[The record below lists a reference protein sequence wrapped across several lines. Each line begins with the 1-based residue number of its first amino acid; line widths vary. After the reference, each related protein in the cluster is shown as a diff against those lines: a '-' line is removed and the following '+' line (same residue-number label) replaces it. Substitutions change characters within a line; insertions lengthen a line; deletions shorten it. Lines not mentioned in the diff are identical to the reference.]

1 MSSSLIDLLIIMQ
14 CPSLSLVI
22 LSSFFFVLQFYFIFK
37 LYIIVLVLPNI
48 KMNPPQVYMCS
59 PSWTLLPPP
68 SPILSSI
75 LSDMRI
81 VTPAFFCFP
90 FAWNIFFHP
99 LSLYMSLGLKW
110 VSCRQHIY
118 GSCFCIHSASLCL
131 LVRAFNPF
139 TFKVIIDIFVSTTI
153 FLIVW
158 DWSCRSFFFSL
169 FLDYIS
175 PFNICGKA
183 ALVVLNSLNV
193 CLSEK
198 LLISP
203 SILNE
208 ILARYSNL
216 GCIFP
221 FQYFKYILP
230 FPSGLQSFCWKISC

>member
-1 MSSSLIDLLIIMQ
+1 M
-14 CPSLSLVI
+14 SLVLVFI
-22 LSSFFFVLQFYFIFK
+22 LKSV
-37 LYIIVLVLPNI
+37 
-48 KMNPPQVYMCS
+48 
-59 PSWTLLPPP
+59 
-68 SPILSSI
+68 
-75 LSDMRI
+75 LSDMR
-81 VTPAFFCFP
+81 VATPAFFQFP
-90 FAWNIFFHP
+90 FAWNTFLHSLSF
-99 LSLYMSLGLKW
+99 SLYRALDLKL
-110 VSCRQHIY
+110 VSCRQYVHRF
-118 GSCFCIHSASLCL
+118 CFYIHSDNLCL

-139 TFKVIIDIFVSTTI
+139 AFKVIIDIFVSTTI

-175 PFNICGKA
+175 PFDICGKA

-208 ILARYSNL
+208 ILTRYSNL

-230 FPSGLQSFCWKISC
+230 FPSGLQSFC